1 MSFIAVTYGYNQF
14 SIFNIKTSTQTL
26 IDNIKSVCLSQIV
39 SALNGRDSS
48 LQKEIDASLTEEENI
63 KKLIKTTEQDLKV
76 EEDKEMEEKKKQ
88 EEQEKK
94 EAKNN
99 KTQRKGKAPPPKKA
113 KKVEN
118 ETENKVILG
127 IKEQL
132 SKLQNDLQ
140 NLSNNRTINTN
151 KKKKLNE
158 LLPIFKKKYKNR
170 VNMKIDLVDS
180 KGDKVNISTKA
191 DLYSNEYLVEKTVYE
206 LNWFNEENPDN
217 IVMEPLKFDG
227 YCMRS
232 IDEDAKYEELDKTNT
247 KGKKP
252 GAKKK

>member
-14 SIFNIKTSTQTL
+14 SIFNIRTSTQTL
-26 IDNIKSVCLSQIV
+26 IDNIKSVCLTQIV
-39 SALNGRDSS
+39 SSLNMRDSS
-48 LQKEIDASLTEEENI
+48 LQKEIEASQTEEENI

-76 EEDKEMEEKKKQ
+76 EEDKELEERKKQ
-88 EEQEKK
+88 EELEKK
-94 EAKNN
+94 EAKNS
-99 KTQRKGKAPPPKKA
+99 KSQKKGGKAPPPKKS

-127 IKEQL
+127 IRDQL

-140 NLSNNRTINTN
+140 NLTNNRNINTN

-158 LLPIFKKKYKNR
+158 ILPIFKKKYKNR

-180 KGDKVNISTKA
+180 KGDKVNIGSKA

-217 IVMEPLKFDG
+217 IILEPLKFDG

-232 IDEDAKYEELDKTNT
+232 IDDDAKFEELDKNN
-247 KGKKP
+247 KGKKTAP
-252 GAKKK
+252 KKK